1 MKVAHPRMA
10 TVKHRVRESKD
21 EANIL
26 LRASMADHISND
38 SDMFVIFLGINH
50 VSCVAYFE

>member
-10 TVKHRVRESKD
+10 NVKHRVRESKD